1 MHKKERKEKSMKKL
15 LKVMLAALMLCAMF
29 GCNGEKKPE
38 PQPTVET
45 YDVVF
50 LADLGSINDGGFNQ
64 FSYAG
69 IVDYC
74 KENNLTYT
82 YLQPAA
88 DSDDDRVAIFKQA
101 ADQYQAKVLVAV
113 GFLWDGALVK
123 CIPDYQDKKIIFIDA
138 DDLNTVDLDYD
149 GKSDGI
155 PGKLGNTAMI
165 TFAEQDCGFLA
176 GYAVVKD
183 GYRNLAFFGGMA
195 VPAVIRFGYGWVAGA
210 EYAAKELGLEPG
222 SIKMTYWYSG
232 SFEATPEKA
241 TTVASWYEAGTE
253 VVFSCGGTIVNS
265 AITACEDTANGK
277 LVGVDI
283 DESGKSARIITS
295 AMKSLENTV
304 YNAVK
309 AAFAGGDA
317 WAGYTKALQT
327 LGAKEQATT
336 IAPTWD
342 RFKSFGQADF
352 DAIYSKLAG
361 GLHDQLPTNS
371 TYETPAQMELTYVVV
386 DYEN

>member
-1 MHKKERKEKSMKKL
+1 MKKL
-15 LKVMLAALMLCAMF
+15 LTVMLAVLMLLGMV
-29 GCNGEKKPE
+29 GCNNGGGGKE
-38 PQPTVET
+38 PTVEH

-50 LADLGSINDGGFNQ
+50 LADLGSISDGGFNQ

-74 KENNLTYT
+74 KEHNLTYT
-82 YLQPAA
+82 YLQPAQA
-88 DSDDDRVAIFKQA
+88 SDDDRVTIFKQA

-113 GFLWDGALVK
+113 GYLWDAALVQ
-123 CIPDYQDKKIIFIDA
+123 CVPEYQDKQVIFIDA
-138 DDLNTVDLDYD
+138 DDLATVDLDYD
-149 GKSDGI
+149 GTSDGI
-155 PGKLGNTAMI
+155 PGKLGNVAMI

-222 SIKMTYWYSG
+222 SINMTYWYSG
-232 SFEATPEKA
+232 DFNETPEK
-241 TTVASWYEAGTE
+241 TTKVASWYQAGTE

-265 AITACEDTANGK
+265 AITACEATENGK

-283 DESGKSARIITS
+283 DESGKSQRIITS

-309 AAFAGGDA
+309 AAYAGGDE
-317 WAGYTKALQT
+317 WAAYTKALQT
-327 LGAKEQATT
+327 LGAKEEATT
-336 IAPTWD
+336 IAQTWD
-342 RFKSFGQADF
+342 RFNSFGQADF
-352 DAIYSKLAG
+352 DAIYAKLAG
-361 GLHDQLPTNS
+361 GLHDELPVNS
-371 TYETPAQMELTYVVV
+371 TYNDPTEMTLTYVNLK
-386 DYEN
+386 YEN